1 MAGRRIL
8 RIRREADGKATD
20 IVLPKKGCR
29 KCNGLGHV
37 GRVRLT
43 ETFKPCTSCYPAA
56 AAKGERFNQQL
67 VQLLRV
73 ETPAVKRR
81 REGAKS
87 PEHVG
92 LPAPRAGRS
101 GRIVAPPA
109 RIRPGVLTAGA
120 RQEA

>member
-1 MAGRRIL
+1 MVRRRIL

-43 ETFKPCTSCYPAA
+43 ETYMPCASCYPAA
-56 AAKGERFNQQL
+56 AAKGERFNHQL

-73 ETPAVKRR
+73 EMPAVKPT
-81 REGAKS
+81 REGPKS
-87 PEHVG
+87 SEHVG

-101 GRIVAPPA
+101 GRIIAPPV

-120 RQEA
+120 R